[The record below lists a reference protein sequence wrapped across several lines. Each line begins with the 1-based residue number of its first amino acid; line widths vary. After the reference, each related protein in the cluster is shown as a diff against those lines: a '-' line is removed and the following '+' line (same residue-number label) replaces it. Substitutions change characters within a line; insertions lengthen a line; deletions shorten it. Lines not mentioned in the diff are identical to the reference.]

1 MRRLLLLALFAFT
14 AACGQ
19 PANLDPLLIQA
30 GDLPGGMTAGQI
42 SDTMPPIFDKLPQP
56 TRFIR
61 QEFVRGD
68 QPGGAVSV
76 LIYDQAADRDAAYAS
91 IVADMPPG
99 AALPNVGERA
109 TFGYIAVRTQI
120 YDLVFQRCKAVVHM
134 RMSAPR
140 LSADNL
146 EAYAKRLD
154 SRLRPVVC

>member
-1 MRRLLLLALFAFT
+1 MRRLLLLALVAL

-19 PANLDPLLIQA
+19 PANLDSLLIQA

-42 SDTMPPIFDKLPQP
+42 SDTMPPIFDKLPAP

-61 QEFVRGD
+61 QEFARSD

-76 LIYDQAADRDAAYAS
+76 LIYDQAADRDTAYTS

-109 TFGYIAVRTQI
+109 TFGYLNIGVRI
-120 YDLVFQRCKAVVHM
+120 YDLVFQRCSAVVHI